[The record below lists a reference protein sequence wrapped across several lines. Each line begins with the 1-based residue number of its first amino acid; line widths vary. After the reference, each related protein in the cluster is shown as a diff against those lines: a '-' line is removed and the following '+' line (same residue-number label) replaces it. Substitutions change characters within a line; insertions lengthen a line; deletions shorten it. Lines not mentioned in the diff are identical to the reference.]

1 LGYFLQGDSAL
12 LSVGVVVA
20 GAGEEVPSSTL
31 LLMDTVVDEVGALL
45 LAARMEEWTGMTNA
59 SDRDAAT
66 RRTRAARRRRSGLG
80 VAAEAAR
87 RAMVSS
93 WCMMVRGRGRP
104 CAVCGGEQTKE
115 RRQMRISSE
124 RFRMKRCWACHRHDR
139 HRVGNV

>member
-1 LGYFLQGDSAL
+1 MQGDSAL

-31 LLMDTVVDEVGALL
+31 LMDTVVDEVGALL
-45 LAARMEEWTGMTNA
+45 LAARVEEWTGMTNA

-87 RAMVSS
+87 RAMVSWS
-93 WCMMVRGRGRP
+93 CMMVRGRGRA
-104 CAVCGGEQTKE
+104 CVVLWWGADKRKE
-115 RRQMRISSE
+115 ANEDQQ
-124 RFRMKRCWACHRHDR
+124 
-139 HRVGNV
+139 